1 MSLMFKIIVISHN
14 QPAKKDLMFTDHIV
28 EQLKKENP
36 MVGEGHVNSNRR
48 NTYKREK
55 LLGANSI
62 NKMEA
67 KNDSFKDGQ
76 STT

>member
-1 MSLMFKIIVISHN
+1 MFKVMVISHN
-14 QPAKKDLMFTDHIV
+14 QPAGKDLMFMDHMV

-36 MVGEGHVNSNRR
+36 MVEEDHVNSNRR
-48 NTYKREK
+48 NTYKRAK

-67 KNDSFKDGQ
+67 KNDSFKDRQ

>member
-1 MSLMFKIIVISHN
+1 MFKVMVISHN
-14 QPAKKDLMFTDHIV
+14 QPAEKDLMFKDHMV

-36 MVGEGHVNSNRR
+36 MVEEDHVNSNRR

-67 KNDSFKDGQ
+67 KNDLFKDRQ